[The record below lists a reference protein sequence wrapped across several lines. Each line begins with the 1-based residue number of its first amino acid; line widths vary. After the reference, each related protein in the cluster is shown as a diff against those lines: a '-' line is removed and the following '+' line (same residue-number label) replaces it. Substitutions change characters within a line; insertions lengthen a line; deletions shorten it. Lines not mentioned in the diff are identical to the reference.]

1 MTEKQLYSLLYSI
14 NIGHPM
20 LCRFHTT
27 SRVHWQLWH
36 GVIAYSGTAVI
47 YLYVLWKDSRQ
58 LSRFNGS
65 SFLMVLNIVYKLRTH
80 LVLCRSHGYKSYAFI
95 QWWVWEQHICCRV
108 LNYLLFTIYVQLLTH
123 YLWRRGIW
131 YCLHEVKCE
140 NWQEIIVLMIY
151 IITLE
156 IISRIIYVKDQM
168 TTDMF
173 YLSLH
178 TSRSFPHLWLITGC
192 VTRLKRR
199 MPLVEQYLL
208 TLPKHLRSPPVFSG
222 IRVIQSIVF
231 V

>member
-36 GVIAYSGTAVI
+36 GVIGYSGTAVI

-95 QWWVWEQHICCRV
+95 Q
-108 LNYLLFTIYVQLLTH
+108 
-123 YLWRRGIW
+123 
-131 YCLHEVKCE
+131 
-140 NWQEIIVLMIY
+140 
-151 IITLE
+151 
-156 IISRIIYVKDQM
+156 
-168 TTDMF
+168 
-173 YLSLH
+173 
-178 TSRSFPHLWLITGC
+178 
-192 VTRLKRR
+192 
-199 MPLVEQYLL
+199 
-208 TLPKHLRSPPVFSG
+208 
-222 IRVIQSIVF
+222 
-231 V
+231 